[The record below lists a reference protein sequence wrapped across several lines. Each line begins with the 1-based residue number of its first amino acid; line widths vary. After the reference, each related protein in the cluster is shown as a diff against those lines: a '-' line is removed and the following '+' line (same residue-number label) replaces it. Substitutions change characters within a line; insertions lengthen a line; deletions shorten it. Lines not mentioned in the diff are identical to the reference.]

1 MIKKLINPYK
11 YLAGLKSLILGIA
24 IILATSIIGYFS
36 NTQFPDIISVK
47 TCPDFS
53 ISYFILQGLLN
64 WFILSTMFYIASMII
79 SKSKVRPIDIYGT
92 QALARFPYLLASCI
106 GFSSALNDFSKYLQ
120 WTLLKQGEPI
130 EISSIQIVIAILIL
144 VFSLILTIWM
154 ITLMFNAFK
163 VSANLK
169 GNRLVFSFIIVMI
182 LSIVL
187 TGYLNQNLT
196 LKLQ

>member
-1 MIKKLINPYK
+1 MIKILINPYK
-11 YLAGLKSLILGIA
+11 YIAGLKSLILGIA
-24 IILATSIIGYFS
+24 IILVTSIIGYFS

-64 WFILSTMFYIASMII
+64 WFVLSTMLYIASMII

-120 WTLLKQGEPI
+120 WTLLKQGESI
-130 EISSIQIVIAILIL
+130 EVSSIQIVIAILIL
-144 VFSLILTIWM
+144 VSSLILTVWM

-169 GNRLVFSFIIVMI
+169 GNRLVFTFIIVMI
-182 LSIVL
+182 LSIVV

>member
-1 MIKKLINPYK
+1 MIKNLINPFQ
-11 YLAGLKSLILGIA
+11 YLAGLKSLALGVS

-47 TCPDFS
+47 KSPDFS
-53 ISYFILQGLLN
+53 ISYFITQGLLI
-64 WFILSTMFYIASMII
+64 WFVLSTMFFVASMIF
-79 SKSKVRPIDIYGT
+79 SKSRVRAIDIYGT

-106 GFSSALNDFSKYLQ
+106 GFSSTLNDFSKYLQ
-120 WTLLKQGEPI
+120 WTLLNQGEPI

-144 VFSLILTIWM
+144 LSLLILTIWM
-154 ITLMFNAFK
+154 VTLMFNAFK

-169 GNRLVFSFIIVMI
+169 GNRLVFLFIIVMI
-182 LSIVL
+182 LSLVL